1 MNAKVIKPFFDL
13 SNPSDVYAVGDTFEG
28 TDERVA
34 DLARRGFVKPLDPEP
49 EPEPD
54 PEPEE
59 KPAPKSKAK
68 KKAAKE

>member
-1 MNAKVIKPFFDL
+1 MKAKVIKPFFDL

-34 DLARRGFVKPLDPEP
+34 ELIGKGFCEPL

-54 PEPEE
+54 PEPKK
-59 KPAPKSKAK
+59 KPASKSKAK

>member
-13 SNPSDVYAVGDTFEG
+13 SNPSDVYAIGDTFEG

-49 EPEPD
+49 K
-54 PEPEE
+54 
-59 KPAPKSKAK
+59 KPAKPKPKAK

>member
-28 TDERVA
+28 TDERVNG
-34 DLARRGFVKPLDPEP
+34 LIQKGFLEP
-49 EPEPD
+49 MA
-54 PEPEE
+54 E
-59 KPAPKSKAK
+59 KPKPKPKAK

>member
-1 MNAKVIKPFFDL
+1 
-13 SNPSDVYAVGDTFEG
+13 VYAVGDTFEG

-34 DLARRGFVKPLDPEP
+34 ELIGKGFCEPL

-54 PEPEE
+54 PEPKK
-59 KPAPKSKAK
+59 KPASKSKAK

>member
-1 MNAKVIKPFFDL
+1 MDGKVIKPFFDL

-34 DLARRGFVKPLDPEP
+34 ELIGKGFCEPPEL
-49 EPEPD
+49 E

>member
-1 MNAKVIKPFFDL
+1 MDGKVIKPFFDL

-34 DLARRGFVKPLDPEP
+34 ELAAKGFVKPLDHEP
-49 EPEPD
+49 K
-54 PEPEE
+54 
-59 KPAPKSKAK
+59 KPAKPKAKAK